1 MANNKNFNVDDA
13 EDFDDGTKAVTY
25 DAELPSSDSENEN
38 ARLTS
43 SRKQRI
49 QSKKLK
55 QREKASSL
63 RVKNWEADDLNSKE
77 YAGKV
82 VQRKQISGNQ
92 DDGEE
97 EEDDD
102 AMASPDEAEM
112 EEWSEAEPFGESES
126 EDDAEQNKD
135 DDDDDDD
142 DESEDDESDD
152 DGDKDAE
159 KLIRGFEKEDS
170 AQLMSSKDSEKVV
183 EKAVHVRHQKVLWE
197 RCLEVQIYTKRL
209 LSTTKTVALSSDQD
223 ADDDKEK
230 KALVI
235 NQLYSCIDAM
245 SSLQDKLCNIPELS
259 PPADAASKK
268 RKRTVADLWSHVQES
283 NQAILPQYNDI
294 LNTYTRKTNL
304 AGAGSQAKKFKA
316 VNQDILSQVESV
328 LADVQRVKRKAHAPL
343 EMDAENGGMT
353 TAEEDDSGDSDR
365 LDELMY
371 DDSDFYQQLL
381 KEFLE
386 SGGGSGQDTLL
397 QRTHRKKK
405 KIVNRKASKGRQ
417 LRYTVHPKL
426 ENFMFPDPYPK
437 PEMDVDE
444 LFRSVFGQ
452 VSSTA

>member
-38 ARLTS
+38 ARFTS
-43 SRKQRI
+43 SRKRRI

-55 QREKASSL
+55 QREQASSL
-63 RVKNWEADDLNSKE
+63 RVKNWEVDDLNSKE

-82 VQRKQISGNQ
+82 VQRKQISGEQ
-92 DDGEE
+92 GD
-97 EEDDD
+97 EEDDE

-112 EEWSEAEPFGESES
+112 EEWSEAEPFGESDS
-126 EDDAEQNKD
+126 EDDDEQSNGN
-135 DDDDDDD
+135 DDD
-142 DESEDDESDD
+142 DEESDD

-209 LSTTKTVALSSDQD
+209 LSTTKTVASSSEQD
-223 ADDDKEK
+223 ADEDPAK

-235 NQLYSCIDAM
+235 DQLYSCIDAM

-259 PPADAASKK
+259 PPVDAASKK

-283 NQAILPQYNDI
+283 NQATLPQYNDI

-343 EMDAENGGMT
+343 EVDAENGGTT
-353 TAEEDDSGDSDR
+353 TAEEDDSGESDR

-386 SGGGSGQDTLL
+386 SGGGSGQDALL

-405 KIVNRKASKGRQ
+405 KTVNRKASKGRQ